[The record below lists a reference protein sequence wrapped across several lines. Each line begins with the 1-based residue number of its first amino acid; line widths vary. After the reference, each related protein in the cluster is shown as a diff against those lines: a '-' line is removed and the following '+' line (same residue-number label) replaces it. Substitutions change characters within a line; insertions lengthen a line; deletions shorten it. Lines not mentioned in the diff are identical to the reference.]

1 MSNSEGIDNEIEILG
16 SRSVAQDAVRDLK
29 LYVNYITK
37 GRLKTITLYRDQPLN
52 VDVDSKH
59 LENLN
64 RPIDFD

>member
-37 GRLKTITLYRDQPLN
+37 GRLKTDNAL
-52 VDVDSKH
+52 
-59 LENLN
+59 
-64 RPIDFD
+64 